1 MIAYI
6 YLYIF
11 ALHYLIYRQH
21 RRQQR
26 HEALTLA
33 TVKILQLIAASSLME
48 KASPLDLKDPTDPE
62 DPMEPYN

>member
-1 MIAYI
+1 MIGCI

-11 ALHYLIYRQH
+11 ILHYLIYAQH

-33 TVKILQLIAASSLME
+33 TVRALQLLAASRLME
-48 KASPLDLKDPTDPE
+48 KSTSE
-62 DPMEPYN
+62 SPMEPYN

>member
-1 MIAYI
+1 MIVYI
-6 YLYIF
+6 LI
-11 ALHYLIYRQH
+11 LHYLIYAQH

-33 TVKILQLIAASSLME
+33 TVRALQLIMASSLKE

-62 DPMEPYN
+62 DPTEPYN